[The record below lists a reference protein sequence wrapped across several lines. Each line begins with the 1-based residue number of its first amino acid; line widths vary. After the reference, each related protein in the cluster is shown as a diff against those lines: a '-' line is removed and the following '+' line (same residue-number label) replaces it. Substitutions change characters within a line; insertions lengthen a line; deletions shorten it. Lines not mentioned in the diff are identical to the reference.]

1 MEIHAVF
8 KKTLGSLAVL
18 PLLIVL
24 PGCAK
29 EQPKAAKTPPP
40 AAQAAATDQYGGKV
54 LETMDSGGYTYV
66 RLGNNGKEIWV
77 AGPQTPGIAVGDE
90 ISIPGQP
97 LAMKDFH
104 SNTLNRTFDVVY
116 FASAL
121 NKPGEAA
128 AAPQALPAEPAAAPA
143 ASSSDATPQ
152 PNPMAEAQAAAQA
165 AASKVDLKGIAK
177 AKGGMNIA
185 EIFADKDKLAG
196 KDVTVRG
203 KVVKTN
209 GSIMGK
215 DWMHIRDGS
224 GSEKDKTNDLTV
236 TTAVGEL
243 PKIGATVLVT
253 GKVAT
258 NKDLGFGY
266 QYDVIIED
274 AKVKVE

>member
-1 MEIHAVF
+1 MEIQAVF

-24 PGCAK
+24 PGCGK
-29 EQPKAAKTPPP
+29 DQPKAAKAPPP
-40 AAQAAATDQYGGKV
+40 AAQAAAADQYGGKV
-54 LETMDSGGYTYV
+54 LETMDAGGYTYV
-66 RLGNNGKEIWV
+66 QLGNNGKEIWV
-77 AGPQTPGIAVGDE
+77 AGPQTPGIKVGDE

-128 AAPQALPAEPAAAPA
+128 AAPQALPTAPA
-143 ASSSDATPQ
+143 AGGGDAAAQ
-152 PNPMAEAQAAAQA
+152 PNPMAEAQAAAEA

-177 AKGGMNIA
+177 AKGGMTIA
-185 EIFADKDKLAG
+185 EIFAAKDKLIG

-203 KVVKTN
+203 RVVKVN
-209 GSIMGK
+209 PSIMGK
-215 DWMHIRDGS
+215 NWMHIRDGS
-224 GSEKDKTNDLTV
+224 GSVKDKNIDLTV
-236 TTAVGEL
+236 TTQENL
-243 PKIGATVLVT
+243 PKIGDTVLVT

-258 NKDLGFGY
+258 DQDLGFGY
-266 QYDVIIED
+266 KYDVLVED
-274 AKVKVE
+274 AKLKVE